1 MVAARAETD
10 VPNVGAAATGSIL
23 SASWE
28 APYFS
33 AGGDVFGMLL
43 VALENLE
50 TSLQHD

>member
-1 MVAARAETD
+1 MLLTSAPRQSGV
-10 VPNVGAAATGSIL
+10 SI

>member
-1 MVAARAETD
+1 MVAACAETD
-10 VPNVGAAATGSIL
+10 APDVSAAATGSIDL
-23 SASWE
+23 DVMGGSLL
-28 APYFS
+28 S